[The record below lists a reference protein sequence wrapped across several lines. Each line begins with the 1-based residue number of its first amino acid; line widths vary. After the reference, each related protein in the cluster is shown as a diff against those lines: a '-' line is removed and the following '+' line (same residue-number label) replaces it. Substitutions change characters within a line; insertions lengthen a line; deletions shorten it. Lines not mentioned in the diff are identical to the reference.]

1 MNEILNKIS
10 DIIETYESG
19 SWQSVDNLRVLLR
32 ELSANYYYLTKFN
45 IEFAQEHNKAIYKF
59 KGTDAAGNRFA
70 ELTVPEL
77 RITRKILSAAD
88 RVLNSIR
95 SEISTINKEA

>member
-10 DIIETYESG
+10 EIIKTYESG

-32 ELSANYYYLTKFN
+32 ELSANYSYLIKYKIEYKN
-45 IEFAQEHNKAIYKF
+45 IHNAIEYKNK
-59 KGTDAAGNRFA
+59 KGLGFGKLLAH
-70 ELTVPEL
+70 EQCPEL
-77 RITRKILSAAD
+77 YQCRYVLQAAD

-95 SEISTINKEA
+95 SEISTINKEG

>member
-1 MNEILNKIS
+1 MEDILENIS
-10 DIIETYESG
+10 KIIETYESG
-19 SWQSVDNLRVLLR
+19 SWQSVENLRVLLR

-45 IEFAQEHNKAIYKF
+45 IEAAQDWNKEVYKF
-59 KGTDAAGNRFA
+59 KGSNAAGETFA
-70 ELTVPEL
+70 DLTVPEL
-77 RITRKILSAAD
+77 RITRKILAAAD

>member
-1 MNEILNKIS
+1 MNEILNKITT
-10 DIIETYESG
+10 IIETYDSG

-32 ELSANYYYLTKFN
+32 ELSANYYYLTKIN
-45 IEFAQEHNKAIYKF
+45 IEAAQDWNKEVYKF
-59 KGTDAAGNRFA
+59 KGSNAAGVTFA
-70 ELTVPEL
+70 DLTVPEL

-95 SEISTINKEA
+95 SEISTINKEG